1 MAIAAACIDALSLLL
16 CFELDAASV
25 ELEFEAEF
33 ADLEAFA
40 ASPEVA
46 LEFSVAARLAVLFEV
61 PEIAFEEFEV
71 ELLAD
76 PPLLAAAVWLAPP
89 ETAELLAPLF
99 PLLLFVE
106 LSLALALPSG
116 AAAVAD
122 SVVPAVLVV
131 SVVVPAFVPAAV
143 SVAEEVFPLVAFN
156 AALAVELLDA
166 AFVAAELL
174 ADIAALLFDA
184 LLLELSFAFSVL
196 LDMLLVTS
204 LLVFVALLVL
214 LELLVAL
221 WFSAP
226 TRLREELLVA
236 VVEEDCVLS
245 VVVSVPW

>member
-1 MAIAAACIDALSLLL
+1 LAAL
-16 CFELDAASV
+16 
-25 ELEFEAEF
+25 
-33 ADLEAFA
+33 A

-46 LEFSVAARLAVLFEV
+46 LEFSDADRLAVLLEV

-76 PPLLAAAVWLAPP
+76 PPWLALAVWLAPP

-99 PLLLFVE
+99 PLVLFVE
-106 LSLALALPSG
+106 LSLAAALPSG

-122 SVVPAVLVV
+122 SAVPAVLVV

-174 ADIAALLFDA
+174 ADIDPLSADA

-196 LDMLLVTS
+196 LDVLLATS
-204 LLVFVALLVL
+204 LLV
-214 LELLVAL
+214 
-221 WFSAP
+221 
-226 TRLREELLVA
+226 LVA
-236 VVEEDCVLS
+236 VL
-245 VVVSVPW
+245 VSVELLLAL